1 MDTLSERSPLMSF
14 RRIEY
19 FLSVAKHLNFTKAA
33 RECYVAQAA
42 ISQQIKQFEEE
53 LGFKLFDRG
62 GTAVALTPAG
72 EYFARQCQSVLSQY
86 HGAVKQARSIADGK
100 KQDLRLGING
110 PYTQE
115 SIPGYLRQFRQL
127 YPEAAIHLLEGG
139 REEILDALAPDY
151 IECLTLLGGEP
162 FEPENQKALV
172 PFLEKVRER
181 YPQKNLWCY
190 TGYTLEQDLLRDSR
204 ARCGYTDRMLSMIDV
219 LVDGRF
225 VEALKDISLP
235 FRGSSNQRILN
246 LRATL
251 ESGSAKL
258 LEMSSGRI

>member
-1 MDTLSERSPLMSF
+1 M
-14 RRIEY
+14 
-19 FLSVAKHLNFTKAA
+19 
-33 RECYVAQAA
+33 
-42 ISQQIKQFEEE
+42 
-53 LGFKLFDRG
+53 
-62 GTAVALTPAG
+62 
-72 EYFARQCQSVLSQY
+72 
-86 HGAVKQARSIADGK
+86 
-100 KQDLRLGING
+100 
-110 PYTQE
+110 
-115 SIPGYLRQFRQL
+115 
-127 YPEAAIHLLEGG
+127 
-139 REEILDALAPDY
+139 
-151 IECLTLLGGEP
+151 
-162 FEPENQKALV
+162 NQKALV

-258 LEMSSGRI
+258 LEMGSGRI